1 MRVFALVAMM
11 IFAGASAGAELPSPD
26 AAEQLATQVMKQ
38 VATGDLRGGLEIAKP
53 YTIVPSSEFES
64 MVGQAELQMPVML
77 SRFGKSIG
85 YELIRTD
92 TVGDSLIQIVALQKF
107 EKHPTVWRFIFY
119 RGQSGWL
126 LDSFKFVD
134 DPSSAF

>member
-1 MRVFALVAMM
+1 M
-11 IFAGASAGAELPSPD
+11 IFASASAAAELSSPE
-26 AAEQLATQVMKQ
+26 AANQLTNQVMKR

-77 SRFGKSIG
+77 SRFGKSVG
-85 YELIRTD
+85 YELIHTD
-92 TVGDSLIQIVALQKF
+92 TVGDSLIKIVALQKF
-107 EKHPTVWRFIFY
+107 EEHPTVWTFIFY
-119 RGQSGWL
+119 RGQSGWM